1 LEPATSGAMD
11 KLSHQITM
19 LCTFVLFLKFLMTTL
34 VQGGKRF
41 AGGTR
46 PPEDGKVGAIVH
58 DHLLVDSFVVSYL
71 LRKERSKLMVLQKL
85 IIPRPLKLTFVG
97 KELF

>member
-1 LEPATSGAMD
+1 MD

-58 DHLLVDSFVVSYL
+58 DLLVDSFVVSYL